1 MRSIVQVGLVL
12 MVIAGG
18 VFVLTFLNQNVP
30 SPIEKPANSGRNEAS
45 LPSGPPLK
53 ISQKRAEW
61 DSVDPQYAAEFER
74 GNRGHYDFW
83 VSNAN
88 AEPVQIV
95 LQNKSCVCTELDIGV
110 VSMPELSAWRRD
122 ALPLS
127 VGLNLV
133 GAPNIASAL
142 VEASFLKKIAWTP
155 LMPRDKDPTARGAT
169 VPAAGQH
176 GPQLAVVRLNWD
188 GKEAKSQILT
198 ADIHHRLGE
207 HSEAVRF
214 EVPVMVVQPVMVSLP
229 LVNVG
234 ELNFNDRREAIV
246 VVWSATRDAFTLN
259 VEDLSHDP
267 CIEAGPPRLMTA
279 EEKREATRQLRGAGL
294 IPPTKMRT
302 AYAVPVIVHER
313 RGAAQLDLGPLNR
326 RLRFTTDVM
335 PDPALLSLQGLV
347 RGNVEVG
354 EGADQDR
361 VNLGA
366 FRADRPHEKT
376 VMVTA
381 KQPNL
386 QLRVKSKN
394 PDYLEVALTESPGPA
409 GLRQWKLRVEVDA
422 NKVSGV
428 LPSDSAVFL
437 ETVADPPRAIRI
449 PVIGNGTMR

>member
-1 MRSIVQVGLVL
+1 
-12 MVIAGG
+12 
-18 VFVLTFLNQNVP
+18 
-30 SPIEKPANSGRNEAS
+30 
-45 LPSGPPLK
+45 
-53 ISQKRAEW
+53 
-61 DSVDPQYAAEFER
+61 
-74 GNRGHYDFW
+74 
-83 VSNAN
+83 
-88 AEPVQIV
+88 
-95 LQNKSCVCTELDIGV
+95 
-110 VSMPELSAWRRD
+110 
-122 ALPLS
+122 
-127 VGLNLV
+127 
-133 GAPNIASAL
+133 
-142 VEASFLKKIAWTP
+142 
-155 LMPRDKDPTARGAT
+155 
-169 VPAAGQH
+169 
-176 GPQLAVVRLNWD
+176 
-188 GKEAKSQILT
+188 
-198 ADIHHRLGE
+198 
-207 HSEAVRF
+207 
-214 EVPVMVVQPVMVSLP
+214 
-229 LVNVG
+229 
-234 ELNFNDRREAIV
+234 
-246 VVWSATRDAFTLN
+246 
-259 VEDLSHDP
+259 
-267 CIEAGPPRLMTA
+267 
-279 EEKREATRQLRGAGL
+279 
-294 IPPTKMRT
+294 MRT

>member
-1 MRSIVQVGLVL
+1 MRSIVQIGLVL
-12 MVIAGG
+12 VVIAGG

-30 SPIEKPANSGRNEAS
+30 SPIEKSANSGRTEAT

-61 DSVDPQYAAEFER
+61 DAVDPQYAAEFER

-83 VSNAN
+83 VGNAN

-95 LQNKSCVCTELDIGV
+95 LQNKSCVCTELDIGIV
-110 VSMPELSAWRRD
+110 PMAELSAWRRE
-122 ALPLS
+122 AVALS
-127 VGLNLV
+127 VGLNLI
-133 GAPNIASAL
+133 GAPNIGAAIGD
-142 VEASFLKKIAWTP
+142 ASFLRKIAWTP
-155 LMPRDKDPTARGAT
+155 LIPRDKDPTARGAT
-169 VPAAGQH
+169 VPAAGPH
-176 GPQLAVVRLNWD
+176 GPQMAIVRLNWD
-188 GKEAKSQILT
+188 GKEAKSQTLT
-198 ADIHHRLGE
+198 ADILHRLGE

-214 EVPVMVVQPVMVSLP
+214 EVPVMVVQPLMVSLP

-234 ELNFNDRREAIV
+234 ELNYNDRREAIV

-267 CIEAGPPRLMTA
+267 CIEAGPPRLMSA

-294 IPPTKMRT
+294 IPPTKMRV
-302 AYAVPVIVHER
+302 AYAVPVVVHER
-313 RGAAQLDLGPLNR
+313 RGTAQLDLGPLNR
-326 RLRFTTDVM
+326 RLRFSSDVM
-335 PDPALLSLQGLV
+335 AEPSSLSLQGLV

-376 VMVTA
+376 VIVTA

-394 PDYLEVALTESPGPA
+394 PEFLEASLTESPGPA
-409 GLRQWKLRVEVDA
+409 GLRQWKLKVEVDA

-437 ETVADPPRAIRI
+437 ETMADPPRAIRI
-449 PVIGNGTMR
+449 PVIGNGTVR